1 MMLDTLYY
9 GNSVQDW
16 GIFLLVIIGALLTN
30 KFISMI
36 IKKIIRKVT
45 AKSRTRLDDILV
57 TAFEKPVYM
66 GIMLKRKKEKEKA
79 HK

>member
-1 MMLDTLYY
+1 MMLNTLYY

-36 IKKIIRKVT
+36 IKKIIQKVT
-45 AKSRTRLDDILV
+45 AKSHTRLDDILV

-66 GIMLKRKKEKEKA
+66 GIILFA
-79 HK
+79 I